1 MIGIQFLPTESIP
14 NQNDAV
20 ANAPVNF
27 QIVTRTRTIYSKA
40 VCSQQFLTVWIKG
53 VNEMSQRNDKRTTN
67 WIKFCSFSH
76 ENLNI
81 YVRARG
87 LKPNRQVNR
96 WPWICLLIVRQ
107 IIFVSTIGN
116 VLRTVR
122 RTCVLMFECERLN
135 FNFFTFFHCL

>member
-1 MIGIQFLPTESIP
+1 MTPLFFACSDLFSGKQRRSITLTP
-14 NQNDAV
+14 RSDWHPISPHRIN
-20 ANAPVNF
+20 PE
-27 QIVTRTRTIYSKA
+27 TKWRCSERTGKFPDSYSYHTIYSKA

-67 WIKFCSFSH
+67 WITFCSFSH

-96 WPWICLLIVRQ
+96 WPWICRNRRSWLLDKL
-107 IIFVSTIGN
+107 SLWTP
-116 VLRTVR
+116 
-122 RTCVLMFECERLN
+122 
-135 FNFFTFFHCL
+135 